1 VPESGVC
8 ADRPLNARS
17 RPAGEDELAFTLEML
32 ASDELAF
39 TLETL
44 ASDELV
50 CTECVAE
57 RFR

>member
-1 VPESGVC
+1 
-8 ADRPLNARS
+8 
-17 RPAGEDELAFTLEML
+17 ML